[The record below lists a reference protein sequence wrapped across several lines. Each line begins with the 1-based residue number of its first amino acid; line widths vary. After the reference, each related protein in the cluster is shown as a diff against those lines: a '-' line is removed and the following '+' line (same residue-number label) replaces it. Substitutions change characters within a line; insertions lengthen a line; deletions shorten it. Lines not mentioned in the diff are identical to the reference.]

1 MKDVYLLFGSNL
13 GDRLGHLNEAIE
25 RTSSACGH
33 LLRRSKVYET
43 AAWGKTDQPAFLNQV
58 VKMETP
64 QQANQLLFSLLK
76 IEQQMGRIRRE
87 KYSERI
93 IDIDILYYADEIIQ
107 TADLVVPH
115 PRIAERRFV
124 LVPMA
129 ELNNQWMDPVKK
141 MSIQSLLEQCTDQL
155 EVTIF
160 GNEKQEN

>member
-13 GDRLGHLNEAIE
+13 GDRLGHLNQAIE
-25 RTSSACGH
+25 KAGSTCGH
-33 LLRRSKVYET
+33 LSFKSKVYET
-43 AAWGKTDQPAFLNQV
+43 AAWGKTDQPSFLNQV

-64 QQANQLLFSLLK
+64 QQANQLLVNLLK
-76 IEQQMGRIRRE
+76 IEQEMGRIRRE

-93 IDIDILYYADEIIQ
+93 IDIDILYFGDEIIQ

-129 ELNNQWMDPVKK
+129 EINNQWIDPVKK
-141 MSIQSLLEQCTDQL
+141 LSIQSLLETCPDQL
-155 EVTIF
+155 EVKIYSD
-160 GNEKQEN
+160 GMQDN